1 MKVGLL
7 NEFPSHYQRKIIK
20 KTWEIIQEILR
31 LRCKGLLKWKCLPEG
46 IHFLWDFLIATMFCL
61 YFHWRLISY
70 SLLHGWGQGC
80 LCHKQST
87 PLGWPGD
94 VPQYNS
100 LREMS
105 YHKWRKLLN
114 WHFDQSWDPLWLGN
128 NYVCR
133 IEYCH
138 FDQKLDNL
146 HEKNLKKKCLLT
158 TKIPRTDC
166 QFYLLAVIH
175 FFVNL
180 SWEST
185 EVARDSLGCTSSI
198 SYPISVRS
206 ELSTCILN
214 WMDTH

>member
-1 MKVGLL
+1 MGRNSVLVTPGSGRVKPLEWPALNFSLHSYCWIIYYNHEKKGYDFQPMKVGLL

-100 LREMS
+100 LQAMS

-146 HEKNLKKKCLLT
+146 HEKN
-158 TKIPRTDC
+158 
-166 QFYLLAVIH
+166 
-175 FFVNL
+175 
-180 SWEST
+180 
-185 EVARDSLGCTSSI
+185 
-198 SYPISVRS
+198 
-206 ELSTCILN
+206 
-214 WMDTH
+214 